1 MQKLGEALKKYFKYD
16 RLILILGFSA
26 DKDVPGMLDEAV
38 KITQD
43 IIVAASTS
51 PRSAKPA
58 ALVEEFA
65 RRGVKV
71 RAAESVPGAL
81 KLALAN
87 AKPNDLICVTG
98 SIFLVAEVME
108 GI

>member
-1 MQKLGEALKKYFKYD
+1 
-16 RLILILGFSA
+16 
-26 DKDVPGMLDEAV
+26 MLDEAV
-38 KITQD
+38 KITKD

-65 RRGVKV
+65 KRGVKA

-81 KLALAN
+81 KLAIAD
-87 AKPNDLICVTG
+87 AKPNDLICATG

-108 GI
+108 ERK